1 MKSSRES
8 SLGSEFR
15 TGRWFVQP
23 EAGRIVSEDKE
34 LHLQPMMM
42 RLLVTLAGHAGEVL
56 SKDQILERVWEA
68 RFVSES
74 SLTRQVAELRR
85 ILGDSRKHPQYI
97 ETIPKRGY
105 RYIAPVEPGD
115 RRAEPRL
122 AVLLFANLNNDPDLD
137 YFADG
142 ISDALIT
149 ELGSISGLRVIS
161 RQSVLHYKNSDKSL
175 PDIAREL
182 RVDAVV
188 EGSVLHARSRVR
200 ITAQLVRAEPEEH
213 LWARDYDCEIGD
225 VLSVQARVAR
235 AVAESIHVAMTPLN
249 LARLSRDI
257 PGDPEVHRAYL
268 KARFYILTWNQEDI
282 QMGFRYLNEVI
293 QKDPQFAPAYE
304 LMAGCLFA
312 LGFWGY
318 MPPRIAY
325 PQARA
330 AALKAVELDEYLSEA
345 HATAG
350 LASLVIDWDRVA
362 CERELTRAIQLNPS
376 NDSVRFSYA
385 LFLVTIPKERERAIE
400 QARLGLETN
409 PLSEHLN
416 FSYGWILFFAG
427 EYTRAMEQAHK
438 TLAIYPNSLHSHF
451 VLGWAHL
458 GNSRWV
464 EAVEAF
470 EKASGISRD
479 VIGLGYLGYA
489 YGLAGR
495 RDEALAVLKD
505 LLEKSAVEDVPQVV
519 FAYLHIGLGD
529 FDRAFEALDKCF
541 QEHDGRLF
549 WFIPSVFSKSF
560 RADPRFKRLLGRLKS
575 ATRSTPRTQFPAC

>member
-1 MKSSRES
+1 VKSSRES
-8 SLGSEFR
+8 SLGLEFR
-15 TGRWFVQP
+15 TGKWLVQP
-23 EAGRIVSEDKE
+23 EACRIFSEDKE

-42 RLLVTLAGHAGEVL
+42 SLLVTLAGHAGEVL

-68 RFVSES
+68 QFVSES

-85 ILGDSRKHPQYI
+85 ILGDSRKNPQYI

-105 RYIAPVEPGD
+105 RYIAPVEPGE
-115 RRAEPRL
+115 RRAEPKL
-122 AVLLFANLNNDPDLD
+122 AVLLFANLNNDPELD

-182 RVDAVV
+182 KVAAIV
-188 EGSVLHARSRVR
+188 EGSVLHVGNRIR

-213 LWARDYDCEIGD
+213 LWARNYECEIGD
-225 VLSVQARVAR
+225 VLAVQARVAR

-268 KARFYILTWNQEDI
+268 KARFYILTWNQEDV
-282 QMGFRYLNEVI
+282 QTGFRYLNEVI

-330 AALKAVELDEYLSEA
+330 AALKAVELDEFLSEA
-345 HATAG
+345 HATVG
-350 LASLVIDWDRVA
+350 LASLIMDWDLGA

-400 QARLGLETN
+400 QARMGLETN

-416 FSYGWILFFAG
+416 FSYAWILLFAG
-427 EYTRAMEQAHK
+427 EHKRAMEQALK
-438 TLAIYPNSLHSHF
+438 TLEIYPNSVQSYF
-451 VLGWAHL
+451 VLGWAHVAS
-458 GNSRWV
+458 SRPAA
-464 EAVEAF
+464 AVEAF
-470 EKASGISRD
+470 EKAIGLSRD
-479 VIGLGYLGYA
+479 VIGLGYLGHA

-495 RDEALAVLKD
+495 RKEALAILNE
-505 LLEKSAVEDVPQVV
+505 LLEKSAAEEVPLSSL
-519 FAYLHIGLGD
+519 AYLYIGLGD
-529 FDRAFEALDKCF
+529 FDRAFEALENWFK
-541 QEHDGRLF
+541 ERDGRLF
-549 WFIPSVFSKSF
+549 WLPLTVFSDSF
-560 RADPRFKRLLGRLKS
+560 RADPRFERLLRRIKAAAKAS
-575 ATRSTPRTQFPAC
+575 SKTQ